1 MPRGLPS
8 PMRVYRIGDARGE
21 FPVWTA
27 EGARRTN
34 GRWHEVGAEVI
45 HASRNYS
52 TAMLEML
59 AGWPG
64 FEPPNQHFVEAAIP
78 AGASY
83 EVVTADVLP
92 GWHLENRGA
101 SQRFGRDWYQE
112 RRSVIL
118 IVPSVVARPETNVL
132 INTRHPEYERLNIE
146 IGLETPVWWDRRLF
160 L

>member
-1 MPRGLPS
+1 MWS
-8 PMRVYRIGDARGE
+8 
-21 FPVWTA
+21 A
-27 EGARRTN
+27 EGARRTT
-34 GRWHEVGAEVI
+34 GRWHEYGAEVI

-59 AGWPG
+59 ANWGRRM
-64 FEPPNQHFVEAAIP
+64 PPNQHFVEIAIP

-92 GWHLENRGA
+92 GWHLPHCEA
-101 SQRFGRDWYQE
+101 SRRYGRDWYEE

-118 IVPSVVARPETNVL
+118 VVPSVVARRESNVV
-132 INTRHPEYERLNIE
+132 INTRHPEYEGLDIE

>member
-8 PMRVYRIGDARGE
+8 PMRAYRIGDARGE
-21 FPVWTA
+21 FPVWSA
-27 EGARRTN
+27 EGARRTA
-34 GRWHEVGAEVI
+34 GRWHEYGAEVI

-59 AGWPG
+59 VGWRG
-64 FEPPNQHFVEAAIP
+64 CEPPNQHFVEAVIP

-92 GWHLENRGA
+92 GWHRENRDA
-101 SQRFGRDWYQE
+101 SQRFGRDWYEE

-118 IVPSVVARPETNVL
+118 LVPSVVARRESNVV
-132 INTRHPEYERLNIE
+132 INTRHPEYEGLNIE

>member
-1 MPRGLPS
+1 MPRSLPS
-8 PMRVYRIGDARGE
+8 PMRVFRIGDARGE
-21 FPVWTA
+21 FPVWSA
-27 EGARRTN
+27 EGARRTA
-34 GRWHEVGAEVI
+34 GRWHEYGAEVI

-59 AGWPG
+59 ANWGRRT
-64 FEPPNQHFVEAAIP
+64 PPNQHFVEIVIP

-92 GWHLENRGA
+92 GWHLENHDA
-101 SQRFGRDWYQE
+101 SQRFGRDWYVE

-118 IVPSVVARPETNVL
+118 VVPSVVARVESNVV
-132 INTRHPEYERLNIE
+132 INTRHPDYDGLSIE
-146 IGLETPVWWDRRLF
+146 VGLETPVWWDRRLF